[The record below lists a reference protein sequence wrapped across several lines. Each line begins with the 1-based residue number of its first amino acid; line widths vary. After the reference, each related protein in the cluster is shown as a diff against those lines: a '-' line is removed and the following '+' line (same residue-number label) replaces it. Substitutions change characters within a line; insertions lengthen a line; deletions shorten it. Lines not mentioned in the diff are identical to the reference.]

1 MSEKRNENYSI
12 DDILEEAKFY
22 QKAGNQVYRGTD
34 KGELL
39 SDSEWSMDDIDSL
52 LKDIDAY
59 RNPPEDEVIFT
70 PEPVTDKAESI
81 NNFAYNS
88 ENDSEADEITEAGVE
103 EFVEEANEEIS
114 YSSDDPDSAEE
125 DYEDASSDSDT
136 SKTIEIGTTQHL
148 NTASLSDTGILSF
161 GKNAPTVKPMEE
173 TEEKHEDMMYEK
185 PGLVILTNEEDENAY
200 EDGLDPMPTLIPA
213 HQLVSD
219 TREYKKVVV
228 EEEQQE
234 DEDGIDGQIK
244 IVGFE
249 GDTSNEPVK
258 ISEAKVENELK
269 RRKAEKI
276 SRFTIYSDDEPD
288 SGEVIPEEDE
298 DLNLEPVVYKEAD
311 HITSSEP
318 KKEIPL
324 EAPEEVK
331 TFTKKLK
338 DFFRIEK
345 EKVELPTPD
354 TNDAYLTKEGKAEV
368 LKDLT
373 DLFAKNKKDM
383 IILAVLTVLLLL
395 VTVIPSNS
403 STGFSGVFG
412 IISLIL
418 NILLTGAVFFFRK
431 DCIISAFRAIKNKTF
446 NTQIVITLAG
456 ILTVLESVFALFA
469 KSTASLAVY
478 SAVIAF
484 ALLLDSIGF
493 HFKLSTVIKNFNFMN
508 VNLLGRT
515 YTIQTLEDK
524 KFADSLGRGLLLGDP
539 DIRYSARTKT
549 PSKFIELSFDKNIS
563 DKYSEKIVPV
573 AVILAALIGVISG
586 IITGTVV
593 NFFAAFCCVLC
604 VSLPIGSVLALNVSL
619 NLANKNL
626 NKNGSMI
633 AGYSAALECGRANSI
648 VIDSASLFIRNECN
662 FHGMKNFDNMRL
674 DDVILYS
681 AAMLIEAD
689 GPLAK
694 VFRRV
699 IMDKEELL
707 PEVQSLSYE
716 DKLGLSA
723 WINNQR
729 AFLGNREMLINHN
742 IDVPHESAEKKY
754 THDGRKVL
762 YLAVEGKLAA
772 MFVVSYKADLSLL
785 KPLHVLD
792 SSGISILVRTNDA
805 NITENMLADEF
816 GLSTNSIKILNSV
829 AGNTFKERSNT
840 VRRTT
845 LAGIVHD
852 GQSKSFLRSV
862 ASANNL
868 TLTSNIMMTIQLVG
882 IILGLLLSLIF
893 VFISSLS
900 LFGPLQLMA
909 FMAVWTLV
917 MTLIPI
923 IKK

>member
-1 MSEKRNENYSI
+1 MSDKNYSI

-39 SDSEWSMDDIDSL
+39 SDSDWSMDDIDSL
-52 LKDIDAY
+52 LKDIDIY
-59 RNPPEDEVIFT
+59 RNT
-70 PEPVTDKAESI
+70 PEEEVVFVPEPAP
-81 NNFAYNS
+81 FMP
-88 ENDSEADEITEAGVE
+88 EAPE
-103 EFVEEANEEIS
+103 ETVEEAQESFEEVLEEAPEKTEDEDIKIVEAS
-114 YSSDDPDSAEE
+114 EEDEYEDISSDDVPIDNE
-125 DYEDASSDSDT
+125 
-136 SKTIEIGTTQHL
+136 KTRVIETPHINFENMT
-148 NTASLSDTGILSF
+148 DTGILSF
-161 GKNAPTVKPMEE
+161 GKNAPVIKTEE
-173 TEEKHEDMMYEK
+173 TDEKHDDMMYEK
-185 PGLVILTNEEDENAY
+185 PGLVILTNDDDENAY

-219 TREYKKVVV
+219 TREYHKIVVD
-228 EEEQQE
+228 EEKE
-234 DEDGIDGQIK
+234 DEDSIDGQIK

-249 GDTSNEPVK
+249 GDTSNEPMR
-258 ISEAKVENELK
+258 ISEAKVESELK

-276 SRFTIYSDDEPD
+276 SKFTIYSDDETQE
-288 SGEVIPEEDE
+288 GEGISED
-298 DLNLEPVVYKEAD
+298 DLEMNLEPVVYKEAD
-311 HITSSEP
+311 RISSEP
-318 KKEIPL
+318 KKEIPV
-324 EAPEEVK
+324 EKEPEEVK
-331 TFTKKLK
+331 TFSKKLK
-338 DFFRIEK
+338 EFFRIEK
-345 EKVELPTPD
+345 EEVELPTPD
-354 TNDAYLTKEGKAEV
+354 TNDPYLTSEGKAQV

-373 DLFAKNKKDM
+373 ERFSKNKRDM

-395 VTVIPSNS
+395 VTVIPANS
-403 STGFSGVFG
+403 QSGFSGVFG
-412 IISLIL
+412 IFALIF
-418 NILLTGAVFFFRK
+418 NILLLGAAFFFRM
-431 DCIISAFRAIKNKTF
+431 DCLTSSLNAIKQKRLNS
-446 NTQIVITLAG
+446 QLILSLAG

-469 KSTASLAVY
+469 RPAASIGIY
-478 SAVIAF
+478 SGVVVF

-493 HFKLSTVIKNFNFMN
+493 HFKLSTIIRNFDFMN
-508 VNLLGRT
+508 VSLKGRT

-524 KFADSLGRGLLLGDP
+524 KFADSLGRGLLLGNP

-563 DKYSEKIVPV
+563 DKYSEKIIPV
-573 AVILAALIGVISG
+573 AIVVSAVIGVISG
-586 IITGTVV
+586 IVSASVV
-593 NFFAAFCCVLC
+593 SFFAAFCCALC
-604 VSLPIGSVLALNVSL
+604 VSLPVGSFLALNVSL
-619 NLANKNL
+619 NLTNKRL
-626 NKNGSMI
+626 NKDGSMI
-633 AGYSAALECGRANSI
+633 AGYSAALECGKANSI
-648 VIDSASLFIRNECN
+648 VIDSASLFLRNECN

-772 MFVVSYKADLSLL
+772 MFVVSYKADKSLI
-785 KPLHVLD
+785 KPLHILD

-805 NITENMLADEF
+805 NITESMLAEEF

-829 AGNTFKERSNT
+829 AGNMFKERRNT
-840 VRRTT
+840 VKRTA
-845 LAGIVHD
+845 LAGIIHD
-852 GQSKSFLRSV
+852 GKSKSFLRSV

-900 LFGPLQLMA
+900 LLGPIQLMA

-917 MTLIPI
+917 MILIPI
-923 IKK
+923 IKR